1 MGTQKNVLQRYV
13 LSLYVDFDRRRRGST
28 VSPRHNQSMFVWI
41 LSDTVLWA
49 ELIYFGLPPP
59 HHPLTLAS
67 KYTPNPWT
75 NSLIGILNMESNVIE
90 TEMNA
95 TLIKIEIVP

>member
-1 MGTQKNVLQRYV
+1 M
-13 LSLYVDFDRRRRGST
+13 
-28 VSPRHNQSMFVWI
+28 
-41 LSDTVLWA
+41 
-49 ELIYFGLPPP
+49 YFGLPPP

-75 NSLIGILNMESNVIE
+75 NSLIGILNMESNVTE

-95 TLIKIEIVP
+95 TLIKIEIVPQRLVNLSYSPNGLLHQHSRVT